1 MFQYLVNLLKY
12 FIKLKAEKQIIG
24 VVGGALL
31 FIGFLFFKERNS
43 NLTSS
48 NEYKKHIQ
56 KMNDTCQ
63 LEKKELQRQVSY
75 WKDSLASEKLLNAI
89 KEINEMKKIADDVK
103 LIENRVSKKTQEIK
117 QKQSNLLKKIKK

>member
-1 MFQYLVNLLKY
+1 MFQGLINIWKY

-43 NLTSS
+43 NLSSS

-117 QKQSNLLKKIKK
+117 QKQSNLLKKINK

>member
-1 MFQYLVNLLKY
+1 MFQSLINIWKY

-24 VVGGALL
+24 VTGGALL

-43 NLTSS
+43 NLNSS

-56 KMNDTCQ
+56 QMNDTCQ
-63 LEKKELQRQVSY
+63 LEKRELQKQVSF
-75 WKDSLASEKLLNAI
+75 WKDSLASEKLKTAL
-89 KEINEMKKIADDVK
+89 KEIAEMKKIADDVR

-117 QKQSNLLKKIKK
+117 QKQSNLLKKINK

>member
-1 MFQYLVNLLKY
+1 MFQGLINIWKY

-43 NLTSS
+43 NLSSS

-75 WKDSLASEKLLNAI
+75 WKDSVASEKLLNAI

-117 QKQSNLLKKIKK
+117 QKQSNLLKKINK

>member
-1 MFQYLVNLLKY
+1 MFQGLINIWKY

-43 NLTSS
+43 NLSSS

-75 WKDSLASEKLLNAI
+75 WKDSVASEKLLNVI

-117 QKQSNLLKKIKK
+117 QKQSNLLKKINK

>member
-1 MFQYLVNLLKY
+1 MFQGLINIWKY

-43 NLTSS
+43 NLSSS

-75 WKDSLASEKLLNAI
+75 WKDSLASEKLLNVI

-117 QKQSNLLKKIKK
+117 QKQSNLLKKINK

>member
-1 MFQYLVNLLKY
+1 MFQGLINIWKY

-43 NLTSS
+43 NISSS

-117 QKQSNLLKKIKK
+117 QKQSNLLKKINK

>member
-117 QKQSNLLKKIKK
+117 QKQSNLLKKINK

>member
-43 NLTSS
+43 NLSSS

-117 QKQSNLLKKIKK
+117 QKQSNLLKKINK